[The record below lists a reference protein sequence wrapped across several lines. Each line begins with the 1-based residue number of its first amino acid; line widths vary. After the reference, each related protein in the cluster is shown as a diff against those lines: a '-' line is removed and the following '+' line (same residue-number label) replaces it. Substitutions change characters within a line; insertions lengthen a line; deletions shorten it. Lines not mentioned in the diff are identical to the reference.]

1 MPLGICLA
9 LFGLQKPYRMAAR
22 DGSRSSEDI
31 MDTIMAL
38 GYWLSLACTV
48 IWGS

>member
-1 MPLGICLA
+1 
-9 LFGLQKPYRMAAR
+9 MAAR

-31 MDTIMAL
+31 MHMTIEL